1 MVGMTQNLDL
11 NNGDFVNCLNKVC
24 LVTLSPEIWMND
36 NVVHLEGLRVQG
48 LLLPVLGVVLAE
60 DHRDL
65 VQLGPMDTVGGR
77 SDVPENKYSL
87 I

>member
-1 MVGMTQNLDL
+1 
-11 NNGDFVNCLNKVC
+11 
-24 LVTLSPEIWMND
+24 MND
-36 NVVHLEGLRVQG
+36 NVVHLEGLRVQW

-65 VQLGPMDTVGGR
+65 VQLGPVDTVGGR
-77 SDVPENKYSL
+77 GDVPENKYSL